1 MVKSNFTG
9 VSQGETMQTQQK
21 YINQTNN
28 IKMPMVGFGTYQ
40 LSIDQ
45 AEFCVKEALEAGF
58 RHIDSAEGY
67 NNEEGT
73 GKGIKAAGVARDDV
87 FVTTKLFPGNKQWG
101 APEKT
106 YEQTIETLKK
116 QLKQLQLDY
125 VDLYLIHAPL
135 SELRLEQWNALVEL
149 KKLGLTRHIGVSNY
163 NEERIKE
170 ILDAGLA
177 KPEANQVEFHPICA
191 QIELTRY
198 MKENSIAP
206 IAYSSLAP
214 LSTWRIEEGQGGEVL
229 AEKKEESQL
238 LTKEIAT
245 KLKVSEAKLLLR
257 WGLQHGYCVLTRS
270 TKPERIREN
279 LNLFDFEIPD
289 DDMERLNRLNQNQAF
304 AWAAS
309 GLNPMEAA
317 PPLKKR

>member
-1 MVKSNFTG
+1 VELSKSTRNG
-9 VSQGETMQTQQK
+9 IG
-21 YINQTNN
+21 
-28 IKMPMVGFGTYQ
+28 MPLVGFGTYQ

-45 AEFCVKEALEAGF
+45 AELCVKEALKAGF

-73 GKGIKAAGVARDDV
+73 GKGIKAAGVSRDAV
-87 FVTTKLFPGNKQWG
+87 FVTTKLFPGYKQWG
-101 APEKT
+101 IPEKT
-106 YEQTIETLKK
+106 YEQTIATLKN

-135 SELRLEQWNALVEL
+135 SELRLEQWNAFMEL
-149 KKLGLTRHIGVSNY
+149 KKAGLTRHIGVANY
-163 NEERIKE
+163 NEERLKE
-170 ILDAGLA
+170 ISDAELVI
-177 KPEANQVEFHPICA
+177 PEANQVEFHPICA
-191 QIELTRY
+191 QVDLTRY

-214 LSTWRIEEGQGGEVL
+214 LSTWRADNGQGGDVL
-229 AEKKEESQL
+229 VEMKKECQL
-238 LTKEIAT
+238 VTNEIAI

-257 WGLQHGYCVLTRS
+257 WGLQHGYCVLTKS
-270 TKPERIREN
+270 SKPERIREN

-289 DDMERLNRLNQNQAF
+289 DDMERLNRLNKNQAF

-309 GLNPMEAA
+309 GLNPMEVA
-317 PPLKKR
+317 PPLNKKR

>member
-1 MVKSNFTG
+1 MELSKSTRNG
-9 VSQGETMQTQQK
+9 LG
-21 YINQTNN
+21 
-28 IKMPMVGFGTYQ
+28 MPLVGFGTYQ
-40 LSIDQ
+40 LSVDQ
-45 AEFCVKEALEAGF
+45 AEFCVREALKAGF

-73 GKGIKAAGVARDDV
+73 GKGIKAAGVLRDEL
-87 FVTTKLFPGNKQWG
+87 FVTTKLFPGFKPWG

-106 YEQTIETLKK
+106 YQQTMATLKN
-116 QLKQLQLDY
+116 QLKQLQIDY

-135 SELRLEQWNALVEL
+135 AELRLEQWNALMEL
-149 KKLGLTRHIGVSNY
+149 KKSGLARHIGVSNY
-163 NEERIKE
+163 NESRIKE

-191 QIELTRY
+191 QIDLTRY
-198 MKENSIAP
+198 MRENSIAP

-214 LSTWRIEEGQGGEVL
+214 LSTWRTEEGQGGEVL
-229 AEKKEESQL
+229 AEIKEECQL
-238 LTKEIAT
+238 VTGEIAA
-245 KLKVSEAKLLLR
+245 KLKVSEARLLLR

-270 TKPERIREN
+270 SKPERIREN

-289 DDMERLNRLNQNQAF
+289 QDLERLNRLNQNQAI
-304 AWAAS
+304 AWAAN

-317 PPLKKR
+317 PPLK

>member
-1 MVKSNFTG
+1 MELSKSARNG
-9 VSQGETMQTQQK
+9 
-21 YINQTNN
+21 ID
-28 IKMPMVGFGTYQ
+28 MPLVGFGTYQ

-45 AEFCVKEALEAGF
+45 AEFCVQEALKAGF

-67 NNEEGT
+67 HNEEGT
-73 GKGIKAAGVARDDV
+73 GKGIKAAGVSRDEIY
-87 FVTTKLFPGNKQWG
+87 VTTKLFPGNKQWG

-106 YEQTIETLKK
+106 YDQTIESLKN

-149 KKLGLTRHIGVSNY
+149 KKLGLTKHIGVSNY
-163 NEERIKE
+163 NEKTLKE

-177 KPEANQVEFHPICA
+177 KPEANQIEFHPICA
-191 QIELTRY
+191 QLDLTRY
-198 MKENSIAP
+198 MQENSIAP

-229 AEKKEESQL
+229 AEIKTESQ
-238 LTKEIAT
+238 TVIKEIAT
-245 KLKVSEAKLLLR
+245 KLTVSEAKLLLR
-257 WGLQHGYCVLTRS
+257 WGLQHGYCVLTKS
-270 TKPERIREN
+270 SKPERIREN

-289 DDMERLNRLNQNQAF
+289 NDMARLNRLNQNQAF
-304 AWAAS
+304 AWAAN
-309 GLNPMEAA
+309 GLNPMEVA
-317 PPLKKR
+317 PPLK